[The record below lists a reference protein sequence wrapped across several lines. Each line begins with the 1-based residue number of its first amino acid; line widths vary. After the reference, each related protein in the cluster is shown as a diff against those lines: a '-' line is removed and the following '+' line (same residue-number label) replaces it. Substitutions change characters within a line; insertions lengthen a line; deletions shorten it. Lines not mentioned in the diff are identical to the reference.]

1 MKARIVVTAASLGVM
16 VLSASLMALN
26 ASSAVTP
33 SPVNAPSTAGPACAT
48 YCTAGISTNGCQATM
63 SCAGTPSAAALSGF
77 VLTTSGIEGQKNS
90 LMRFSMSGQ
99 IAVPWTASSS
109 SFLCIKAPHQ
119 KMGPV
124 QNSGGNSGAC
134 DGSIQVDF
142 LVWASSHGW
151 PLPIGQDFYVQT
163 FYKDPPAPK
172 SISLSDA
179 LQFTIVP

>member
-1 MKARIVVTAASLGVM
+1 MKTRIVVTAASLGVI

-26 ASSAVTP
+26 AHGAVTP
-33 SPVNAPSTAGPACAT
+33 APVSAPSSSGPACAS
-48 YCTAGISTNGCQATM
+48 YCTAGVSTNGCQAAM
-63 SCAGTPSAAALSGF
+63 SCAGTPSAAATSGF
-77 VLTTSGIEGQKNS
+77 VLTTSGIEGQKNA
-90 LMRFSMSGQ
+90 LMRFSISGQ
-99 IAVPWTASSS
+99 IAVPWAASGS

-124 QNSGGNSGAC
+124 QNSGGTSGAC

-142 LVWASSHGW
+142 LAWTSTHLW
-151 PLPIGQDFYVQT
+151 PIAMGDQFFVQT

-179 LQFTIVP
+179 IEFTIVP